1 MAFHGPNVPFGAAGV
16 RDLNRS
22 NLTVGFFVSLALV
35 AFVSVTLWL
44 SGRQG
49 SEPTTRYS
57 MYFYKDVSGLML
69 GGPVFYLGVEVGS
82 VTSMEIITGNPM
94 SVRVLIQVLASTP
107 VDTGTSASLAF
118 QGITGVAVI
127 NLTGDPGMNL
137 PLKAPPGEKYPVIEV
152 RDAGLAALLSDA
164 PGLVQKLNNLLDQAA
179 SLVDGDNRALVNDT
193 LENIASMSTAMRDQE
208 TEFAKLPASL
218 NATLEDIRL
227 SLAELKEA
235 TSDVR
240 PGMKSAM
247 ENIEAMSERLGNL
260 TARLDEWT
268 ADNSDDME
276 NFMANGLGQVPELV
290 SDARR
295 TIRELDKLIQVLREN
310 PSSLVYKQADS
321 AVPLED

>member
-1 MAFHGPNVPFGAAGV
+1 M
-16 RDLNRS
+16 NRS

-35 AFVSVTLWL
+35 AFVAVTLWL

-57 MYFYKDVSGLML
+57 LYFYKDVSGLML

-82 VTSMEIITGNPM
+82 VTSMDIITGNPM
-94 SVRVLIQVLASTP
+94 SIRVVIEILESTP

-137 PLKAPPGEKYPVIEV
+137 PLKSPPGEKYPVIQV
-152 RDAGLAALLSDA
+152 RDTGLAALLSDA
-164 PGLVQKLNNLLDQAA
+164 PGIIQKLNNLLDEAT
-179 SLVDGDNRALVNDT
+179 SLVGGDNRALVTGT
-193 LENIASMSTAMRDQE
+193 LENFTSLSKAMRDQE
-208 TEFAKLPASL
+208 TEFAKLPSSL

-227 SLAELKEA
+227 SLAELKQA

-240 PGMKSAM
+240 PGLKSAM
-247 ENIEAMSERLGNL
+247 ENVEAMSERLGNL
-260 TARLDEWT
+260 TARLDEW
-268 ADNSDDME
+268 AGENSDDME

-295 TIRELDKLIQVLREN
+295 TIRELDKLIQDIREN
-310 PSSLVYKQADS
+310 PSSLVYKQADD